1 MQCSHRRPPA
11 WNPNKRRSGQKTN
24 NRRDNKGTY
33 RTRTTRKKG
42 RGDIILR
49 SKHNHL
55 DLVFIVGAAV
65 GGSGRGRE
73 TLDTGTLEINNQY
86 CIRKKRME
94 RTLEGVAL
102 EGVLSGAGCLAA
114 LNRSSRDRDDE
125 ITRKRQTQVVSH
137 VGLRKP
143 GSVYKQT
150 GRRKS
155 DHAHD
160 ERVRKH
166 SKH

>member
-1 MQCSHRRPPA
+1 M
-11 WNPNKRRSGQKTN
+11 
-24 NRRDNKGTY
+24 
-33 RTRTTRKKG
+33 RKKS

-55 DLVFIVGAAV
+55 DLVFIVGAAI

-94 RTLEGVAL
+94 HTLEGVAS
-102 EGVLSGAGCLAA
+102 EGDLSRAGYLAA

-125 ITRKRQTQVVSH
+125 ITRKRQTRVVSH

-143 GSVYKQT
+143 GSVYKRT
-150 GRRKS
+150 ERRKS
-155 DHAHD
+155 DHARD
-160 ERVRKH
+160 ERVCKH
-166 SKH
+166 GEH

>member
-1 MQCSHRRPPA
+1 M
-11 WNPNKRRSGQKTN
+11 
-24 NRRDNKGTY
+24 
-33 RTRTTRKKG
+33 RKKG
-42 RGDIILR
+42 QGDVILR

-55 DLVFIVGAAV
+55 DLVFIVSMAI

-94 RTLEGVAL
+94 RTLEEVAS
-102 EGVLSGAGCLAA
+102 EGVLFRAGCLAA
-114 LNRSSRDRDDE
+114 LNQSSKDRDDE
-125 ITRKRQTQVVSH
+125 ITRKRQTWVVSH
-137 VGLRKP
+137 VGLRKS
-143 GSVYKQT
+143 GSVYKWT

-155 DHAHD
+155 DHARD

-166 SKH
+166 GEH